1 MEPAQT
7 VWNGHHDML
16 MTTSAAFDVD
26 VLQGWGVNR
35 SEASKNLLLSKL
47 CAGTAL
53 NKFQISI

>member
-26 VLQGWGVNR
+26 VLQG
-35 SEASKNLLLSKL
+35 
-47 CAGTAL
+47 
-53 NKFQISI
+53 